1 MPPTDSDCAPL
12 SRLRQATRRTELEH
26 IRTNRLSPYWRLTV
40 PGLSQHEAAVLSAS
54 VRYIENLMA
63 LCPHRD
69 IDDCRDCPDYR
80 PPGHPGECAYHLVAR
95 RYVRVPSR
103 MPAYLRKATEA
114 AGA

>member
-1 MPPTDSDCAPL
+1 MAGGFGDPRGICSRCAEL
-12 SRLRQATRRTELEH
+12 EDIRTSRLP
-26 IRTNRLSPYWRLTV
+26 SYWRLTV
-40 PGLSQHEAAVLSAS
+40 PGLGPHEAAVIATS
-54 VRYIENLMA
+54 VRYIEKLMA

-80 PPGHPGECAYHLVAR
+80 PPGHPEECAYHQVAR

-103 MPAYLRKATEA
+103 MPAYLKKATEA